1 MYKRKIS
8 AEDKIYAVNLYL
20 NGKESQHR
28 IASMFDVSVASL
40 QQWIRNYESLGAN
53 AFIVKKYKK
62 YSKDLKQQAVLD
74 YLAGRGSQD
83 DICKKYGIRSKAKLQ
98 IWIKK
103 YNGYEELKQ
112 LYENPPQNVHFIGI
126 IPRESMNDIYN
137 MADMLFMPSYNEL
150 FPMSI
155 LEAIN
160 SQKPLLLRD
169 LELYEDILFH
179 KYLVADNNKDFAQII
194 QNLKNDSSL
203 YHQYQQASYE
213 ISQYYSKEHVKEMW
227 KDFYLH
233 IAQKKLL

>member
-1 MYKRKIS
+1 MVRFGIDKHKIQYIPNFVSKETFYKQEQNHILQTRDQYHIDRKQFVVLGVGQVQTRKGVKDFIEVAKMLPDITFVWAGGFS
-8 AEDKIYAVNLYL
+8 FGKIT
-20 NGKESQHR
+20 
-28 IASMFDVSVASL
+28 D
-40 QQWIRNYESLGAN
+40 
-53 AFIVKKYKK
+53 
-62 YSKDLKQQAVLD
+62 
-74 YLAGRGSQD
+74 
-83 DICKKYGIRSKAKLQ
+83 
-98 IWIKK
+98 
-103 YNGYEELKQ
+103 GYEELKQ

-169 LELYEDILFH
+169 LELYGDILFR

-194 QNLKNDSSL
+194 QNLKNNSSL

-213 ISQYYSKEHVKEMW
+213 ISQYYSKRTC
-227 KDFYLH
+227 
-233 IAQKKLL
+233 